1 MLTPQNIDRR
11 DFVKTSAAA
20 AAASAASVTGLAASG
35 STAAETVFE
44 LPDVTL
50 PVVGSPQRFPVRRVY
65 CVGRN
70 YLEHI
75 RELGNDEREP
85 PFFFAKHRDAI
96 VQNGSAIAYPGLTK
110 DFQHELE
117 LVVALKSGGTGIAR
131 DQALSHVFGYAVGLD
146 MTRRDLQTASRQKQ
160 QPWEIGKSFD
170 QAAPCSAVTPV
181 ERVGH
186 VAKGRI
192 WLSVNGKIRQDA
204 DLDLMIWKVPE
215 IIAVLSTQVGLAAG
229 DLIYT
234 GTPAGVAAVVKGDRM
249 VGGIAG
255 LEELTITVA

>member
-1 MLTPQNIDRR
+1 MARQRTINRR
-11 DFVKTSAAA
+11 TFVQ
-20 AAASAASVTGLAASG
+20 TGALAAVGGATG
-35 STAAETVFE
+35 SVVSVSADDGATIFS
-44 LPDVTL
+44 L
-50 PVVGSPQRFPVRRVY
+50 PVISVPIVGIEQRFPVRRVY

-85 PFFFAKHRDAI
+85 PFFFAKHRDA
-96 VQNGSAIAYPGLTK
+96 VVPNGSSIRYPSLTK

-117 LVVALKSGGTGIAR
+117 LVVALKSGGEHIAVS
-131 DQALSHVFGYAVGLD
+131 DALTHVYGYAVGLD

-170 QAAPCSAVTPV
+170 QAAPCSAITPV

-186 VAKGRI
+186 LAKGRI
-192 WLSVNGKIRQDA
+192 WLSVNGKVRQDSN
-204 DLDLMIWKVPE
+204 LDLMIWKVPD
-215 IIAVLSTQVGLAAG
+215 IISALSRQIGLAAG

-249 VGGIAG
+249 VGSITG

>member
-1 MLTPQNIDRR
+1 MATQRTINRR
-11 DFVKTSAAA
+11 TFVQTGAFAAVGGATGSVVSVSADVGATIF
-20 AAASAASVTGLAASG
+20 SLPVISV
-35 STAAETVFE
+35 
-44 LPDVTL
+44 
-50 PVVGSPQRFPVRRVY
+50 PVVGIEQRFPVRRVY

-96 VQNGSAIAYPGLTK
+96 VGNGSSIRYPSLTN
-110 DFQHELE
+110 DYQHELE
-117 LVVALKSGGTGIAR
+117 LVVALKSGGENIAVS
-131 DQALSHVFGYAVGLD
+131 DALTHIYGYAVGLD

-170 QAAPCSAVTPV
+170 QSAPCSAITPV
-181 ERVGH
+181 ARVGH
-186 VAKGRI
+186 LAKGRI
-192 WLSVNGKIRQDA
+192 WLSVNGKVRQDS
-204 DLDLMIWKVPE
+204 DLDLMIWKVPD
-215 IIAVLSTQVGLAAG
+215 IISALSRQIGLAAG

-249 VGGIAG
+249 VGGITG
-255 LEELTITVA
+255 LEELTITIA

>member
-1 MLTPQNIDRR
+1 MPTRTTESRR
-11 DFVKTSAAA
+11 TFLKFGAATAAA
-20 AAASAASVTGLAASG
+20 AALPPVSA
-35 STAAETVFE
+35 TAAEAADLVFSV
-44 LPDVTL
+44 PDVSL
-50 PVVGSPQRFPVRRVY
+50 PVVGSTKRFPVRRVY

-96 VQNGSAIAYPGLTK
+96 VQNGSTVTYPSLTK
-110 DFQHELE
+110 DYQHELE
-117 LVVALKSGGTGIAR
+117 LVVAMKSGGENIPAAA
-131 DQALSHVFGYAVGLD
+131 ALSHVYGYAVGLD
-146 MTRRDLQTASRQKQ
+146 MTRRDLQTASRQKE

-170 QAAPCSAVTPV
+170 QAAPCTAITPV

-186 VAKGRI
+186 LAKARI
-192 WLSVNGKIRQDA
+192 WLSVNDRVRQDS
-204 DLDLMIWKVPE
+204 DIELMIWNVPE
-215 IIAVLSTQVGLAAG
+215 IIAALSKQVGLSAG

-249 VGGIAG
+249 VGGVAG
-255 LEELTITVA
+255 LEQLTITVV

>member
-1 MLTPQNIDRR
+1 MDRTQNIDRR
-11 DFVKTSAAA
+11 TFVKTGAAA
-20 AAASAASVTGLAASG
+20 AAGAAPVGAGPASADAV
-35 STAAETVFE
+35 AESPFA
-44 LPDVTL
+44 LPEISL
-50 PVVGSPQRFPVRRVY
+50 PIVGSQQRFPVRRVY

-75 RELGNDEREP
+75 RELGNDEKEP

-96 VQNGSAIAYPGLTK
+96 VSNGSSIAYPALTK

-117 LVVALKSGGTGIAR
+117 LVVAMKSGGIEITR
-131 DQALSHVFGYAVGLD
+131 DQALTHVFGYAVGLD

-170 QAAPCSAVTPV
+170 QAAPCSAVTAA
-181 ERVGH
+181 EQVGH
-186 VAKGRI
+186 LAKGRI
-192 WLSVNGKIRQDA
+192 WLTVNGKIRQDA
-204 DLDLMIWKVPE
+204 DLDLMIWKVPD
-215 IIAVLSTQVGLAAG
+215 IIAALSRQVSLAAG

-249 VGGIAG
+249 VGNIAG
-255 LEELTITVA
+255 LEELAITVA

>member
-1 MLTPQNIDRR
+1 MRPTRNIDRR
-11 DFVKTSAAA
+11 TFVKTGAAA
-20 AAASAASVTGLAASG
+20 AAGAASG
-35 STAAETVFE
+35 SVGAAAGAASVFT

-50 PVVGSPQRFPVRRVY
+50 PIVGSDQRFPVRRVY

-96 VQNGSAIAYPGLTK
+96 VANGSSITYPGLTK

-117 LVVALKSGGTGIAR
+117 LVVAMKSGGINITAAN
-131 DQALSHVFGYAVGLD
+131 ALSHVFGYGVGLD

-170 QAAPCSAVTPV
+170 QSAPCSAITPA
-181 ERVGH
+181 ERTGH
-186 VAKGRI
+186 LATGRI
-192 WLSVNGKIRQDA
+192 WLTVNGKVRQDA
-204 DLDLMIWKVPE
+204 DLGLMIWKVPD

-229 DLIYT
+229 DVIYT
-234 GTPAGVAAVVKGDRM
+234 GTPAGVAAVVKGDTL
-249 VGGIAG
+249 VGNIAG
-255 LEELTITVA
+255 LEELTIRVV

>member
-1 MLTPQNIDRR
+1 MATHRTINRR
-11 DFVKTSAAA
+11 TFVKTGAAA
-20 AAASAASVTGLAASG
+20 AAGGATASIVSMSADTGA
-35 STAAETVFE
+35 TIF
-44 LPDVTL
+44 PL
-50 PVVGSPQRFPVRRVY
+50 PVISVPIVGTAQRFPVRRVY

-70 YLEHI
+70 YLAHI

-96 VQNGSAIAYPGLTK
+96 VANGSSISYPGLTK

-117 LVVALKSGGTGIAR
+117 LVVALKSGGQNIAAA
-131 DQALSHVFGYAVGLD
+131 DALTHVYGYAVGLD
-146 MTRRDLQTASRQKQ
+146 MTRRDLQTASREKQ

-170 QAAPCSAVTPV
+170 QAAPCSAITPV
-181 ERVGH
+181 GRVGH
-186 VAKGRI
+186 LAKGRI
-192 WLSVNGKIRQDA
+192 WLSVNGKVRQDS
-204 DLDLMIWKVPE
+204 DLELMIWKVPD
-215 IIAVLSTQVGLAAG
+215 IISALSRQVGLAAG

-255 LEELTITVA
+255 LEDLTITVA

>member
-1 MLTPQNIDRR
+1 MSQQKGIARR
-11 DFVKTSAAA
+11 TFVKTGAAA
-20 AAASAASVTGLAASG
+20 AGAASAGIASASSQSMG
-35 STAAETVFE
+35 ETVFS
-44 LPDVTL
+44 LPEISL
-50 PVVGSPQRFPVRRVY
+50 PVIGSAERFPVRRVY

-75 RELGNDEREP
+75 RELGNDEKEP

-96 VQNGSAIAYPGLTK
+96 VPNGSSITYPGLTK

-117 LVVALKSGGTGIAR
+117 LVVAMTSGGINIAAG
-131 DQALSHVFGYAVGLD
+131 QALTHVFGYAVGLD

-170 QAAPCSAVTPV
+170 QAAPCSAITPV
-181 ERVGH
+181 ERIGH
-186 VAKGRI
+186 LSKGRI
-192 WLSVNGKIRQDA
+192 WLSVNDKIRQDA
-204 DLDLMIWKVPE
+204 DLELMIWKVPD
-215 IIAVLSTQVGLAAG
+215 IIAQLSKQVGLDAG

-249 VGGIAG
+249 VGNIAG
-255 LEELTITVA
+255 LEQLTITVV